1 MEGRL
6 KLVAES
12 TIVSGIAGRYAS
24 ALFDLAQ
31 DQSAL
36 EPVAADLAAFGRMI
50 DESDDLRRLVR
61 SPVIRRSAQVAALD
75 ALMDKAQMNA
85 LTKKFVGLVA
95 RNRRLF
101 ALRDMIRGFSRLL
114 AQHRGE
120 VAGEVVSAHPLS
132 DTQLDALKAQ
142 LKAAVG
148 NDVQL
153 EAKVDASLLGGLVVK
168 IGSRMIDSSLRTKLQ
183 NLKFA
188 MKGAG

>member
-1 MEGRL
+1 M
-6 KLVAES
+6 VAKS

-132 DTQLDALKAQ
+132 DAQLDALKAQ

-148 NDVQL
+148 SDVQL